1 MAQTPGL
8 PDFTKIIKDFDATKM
23 ADQISTLMKN
33 YKLPGVDVDSIVA
46 NQRKTVEALTSANRV
61 ALEGMQ
67 AVIKRQVEILQETMN
82 ETAKAFDSIA
92 KAGSPPE
99 AAAKQAELA
108 KSAYERALSNARELA
123 EMITKAQ
130 KEATDAINARISEF
144 LDEYKDTVLK
154 LKSGASSA
162 SAEANK

>member
-8 PDFTKIIKDFDATKM
+8 PDFTKILKDFDATKM
-23 ADQISTLMKN
+23 ADQISNLMKN

-46 NQRKTVEALTSANRV
+46 NQRKNVEAMTNANRV

-82 ETAKAFDSIA
+82 ETSKAFDSIA

-108 KSAYERALSNARELA
+108 KSAYERALNNARELA
-123 EMITKAQ
+123 EMISKAQ
-130 KEATDAINARISEF
+130 QEATNTINARITEF

-154 LKSGASSA
+154 LKAGASGA